1 MGFRGEKKR
10 MTALT
15 GFERRDDYSH
25 GVVKGTHPE
34 EGIDESAGGQHQ
46 DHGQGDPTVRD
57 DRSPG
62 VER

>member
-1 MGFRGEKKR
+1 

-57 DRSPG
+57 DRSAG